1 MPCVVPCVVVCVV
14 VCVVPCVVVC
24 VVAIWW
30 QTHEIWSNATR
41 IQNHPAAAWN
51 VTLFDTMPF
60 QDNFTKFSYTLLN
73 KKKTRKRLKKKLSKQ
88 THTHTARKN
97 GLYSWLVGRIV
108 CNNLGLPSLFVGIN
122 LANSSF
128 PSSLVQKRCTCT
140 LILAPY
146 NKNVCQECKVKWCMW
161 GGPVIK
167 PRYL

>member
-1 MPCVVPCVVVCVV
+1 MGRTWRALGVPCVVPCVVVCVV

-73 KKKTRKRLKKKLSKQ
+73 KKKTRKNLLKISIHHLS
-88 THTHTARKN
+88 R
-97 GLYSWLVGRIV
+97 
-108 CNNLGLPSLFVGIN
+108 
-122 LANSSF
+122 
-128 PSSLVQKRCTCT
+128 T
-140 LILAPY
+140 LIHDFY
-146 NKNVCQECKVKWCMW
+146 GDCWQ
-161 GGPVIK
+161 PVVF
-167 PRYL
+167 LF